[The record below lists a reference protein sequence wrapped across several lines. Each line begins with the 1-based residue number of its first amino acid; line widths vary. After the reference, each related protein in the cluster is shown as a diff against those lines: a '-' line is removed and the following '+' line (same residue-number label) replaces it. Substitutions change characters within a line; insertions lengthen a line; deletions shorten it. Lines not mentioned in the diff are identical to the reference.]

1 MGEPDLGPGRDPAG
15 VDVGPAAF
23 AELVADAL
31 DELPPELAAL
41 MRNVAVVVDDES
53 PPGELFGVYDGVPL
67 TERGGDYGGVL
78 PDRIVLFR
86 QTLCEAC
93 DDEDD
98 LREEVLVTV
107 VHEVAHHFG
116 IDDDR
121 LHELG
126 WG

>member
-1 MGEPDLGPGRDPAG
+1 VVELAPE
-15 VDVGPAAF
+15 AF

-31 DELPPELAAL
+31 DELPPELAVL

-67 TERGGDYGGVL
+67 TERGSDYGGVL

-86 QTLCEAC
+86 QTLCDAC

-116 IDDDR
+116 IDDER

-126 WG
+126 WD

>member
-1 MGEPDLGPGRDPAG
+1 MLQLTPD
-15 VDVGPAAF
+15 AF
-23 AELVADAL
+23 AGLVADAL
-31 DELPPELAAL
+31 DELPPDLAGL
-41 MRNVAVVVDDES
+41 MRNVAVVVDDDS

-67 TERGGDYGGVL
+67 TERGSDYGAVL

-86 QTLCEAC
+86 QTLCDAC
-93 DDEDD
+93 HDEDD

-116 IDDDR
+116 IDDER

>member
-1 MGEPDLGPGRDPAG
+1 V
-15 VDVGPAAF
+15 VDIAPEAF
-23 AELVADAL
+23 TELVADAL
-31 DELPPELAAL
+31 DEVPPELAAL

-67 TERGGDYGGVL
+67 TERGSDYGGVL
-78 PDRIVLFR
+78 PDRIMLFR

-98 LREEVLVTV
+98 LREEVLITV